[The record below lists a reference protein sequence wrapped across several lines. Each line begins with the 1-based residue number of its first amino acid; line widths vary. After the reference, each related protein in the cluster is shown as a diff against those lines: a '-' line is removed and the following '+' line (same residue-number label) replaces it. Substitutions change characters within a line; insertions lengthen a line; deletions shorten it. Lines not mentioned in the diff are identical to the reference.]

1 MQSKSLIKTKND
13 MMNRRAALK
22 NLTLSIGYVIS
33 APTIMSVLSSCTED
47 TITWK
52 PLFLSEP
59 EKHMVTHLVDIILPS
74 SDLPGGLDVN
84 IPQFIDIMYQDTET
98 DLKKKQFQNGA
109 NIFANKFVEM
119 FGKKVVK
126 GKKEDIQKLF
136 STYFDLSDKKTQQI
150 LKEQK
155 LTIDELS
162 DDKKDLYLMYKFLF
176 SVRYY
181 TLYGYYTSEKVG
193 EEVLN
198 YDPVPGAFK
207 GCIPLKEI
215 GNAWSL

>member
-1 MQSKSLIKTKND
+1 
-13 MMNRRAALK
+13 MMNRRTALK

-47 TITWK
+47 ADTWK
-52 PLFLSEP
+52 PVFLSES
-59 EKHMVTHLVDIILPS
+59 EKHIVTHLVDIILPS

-84 IPQFIDIMYQDTET
+84 IPQFIDIMYLDTET
-98 DLKKKQFQNGA
+98 EMKKKQFQNGA
-109 NIFANKFVEM
+109 SFFANKFKEM
-119 FGKKVVK
+119 FRKNVIK

-136 STYFDLSDKKTQQI
+136 SSYFDLSDEKTQEI

-155 LTIDELS
+155 LPIDELRN
-162 DDKKDLYLMYKFLF
+162 DKKDLYLMYKFLF

-193 EEVLN
+193 EKVLS
-198 YDPVPGAFK
+198 YDPVPGVFK

-215 GNAWSL
+215 GNSWSL

>member
-1 MQSKSLIKTKND
+1 
-13 MMNRRAALK
+13 MMNRRTALK

-47 TITWK
+47 ADTWK
-52 PLFLSEP
+52 PVFLSES
-59 EKHMVTHLVDIILPS
+59 EKHIVTHLVDIILPS

-84 IPQFIDIMYQDTET
+84 IPQFIDIMYLDTET
-98 DLKKKQFQNGA
+98 EMKKKQFRKGA
-109 NIFANKFVEM
+109 SFFANKFKEM
-119 FGKKVVK
+119 FRKNVIK

-136 STYFDLSDKKTQQI
+136 SSYFDLSDEKTQEI

-155 LTIDELS
+155 LPIDELRN
-162 DDKKDLYLMYKFLF
+162 DKKDLYLMYKFLF

-193 EEVLN
+193 EEVLS
-198 YDPVPGAFK
+198 YDPVPGVFK

-215 GNAWSL
+215 GNSWSL

>member
-1 MQSKSLIKTKND
+1 
-13 MMNRRAALK
+13 MMNRRTALK

-47 TITWK
+47 ADTWK
-52 PLFLSEP
+52 PVFLSES
-59 EKHMVTHLVDIILPS
+59 EKHIVTHLVDIILPS

-84 IPQFIDIMYQDTET
+84 IPQFIDIMYLDTET
-98 DLKKKQFQNGA
+98 EMKKKQFQNGA
-109 NIFANKFVEM
+109 SFFANKFKEM
-119 FGKKVVK
+119 FRKNVIK

-136 STYFDLSDKKTQQI
+136 SSYFDLSDEKTQEI

-155 LTIDELS
+155 LPIDELRN
-162 DDKKDLYLMYKFLF
+162 DKKDLYLMYKFLF

-193 EEVLN
+193 EEVLS
-198 YDPVPGAFK
+198 YDPVPGVFK

-215 GNAWSL
+215 GNSWSL

>member
-1 MQSKSLIKTKND
+1 
-13 MMNRRAALK
+13 MMNRRTALK

-47 TITWK
+47 TNTWK
-52 PLFLSEP
+52 PLFLSEQ
-59 EKHMVTHLVDIILPS
+59 EKHIVTHLVDIILPS

-84 IPQFIDIMYQDTET
+84 IPQFIDIMYLDTET
-98 DLKKKQFQNGA
+98 DIKKKQFQNGA
-109 NIFANKFVEM
+109 SLFANKFKEM
-119 FGKKVVK
+119 FRKNVIK

-136 STYFDLSDKKTQQI
+136 STYFDLSDEKTQEI

-155 LTIDELS
+155 LPINELS
-162 DDKKDLYLMYKFLF
+162 DNKKDLYLIYKFLF

-181 TLYGYYTSEKVG
+181 TLYGYYTSEKIG
-193 EEVLN
+193 EEVLS
-198 YDPVPGAFK
+198 YDPVPGVFK

-215 GNAWSL
+215 GNSWSL

>member
-1 MQSKSLIKTKND
+1 
-13 MMNRRAALK
+13 MMNRRTALK

-33 APTIMSVLSSCTED
+33 APTLMSVLSSCTED
-47 TITWK
+47 ADTWK
-52 PLFLSEP
+52 PVFLSKS
-59 EKHMVTHLVDIILPS
+59 EKHIVTHLVDIILPS

-84 IPQFIDIMYQDTET
+84 IPQFIDIMYLDTET

-109 NIFANKFVEM
+109 SIFANVFEEI
-119 FGKKVVK
+119 FRKKVIK
-126 GKKEDIQKLF
+126 SKKEDIQKLF
-136 STYFDLSDKKTQQI
+136 STYFDLSDEKTQEI

-155 LTIDELS
+155 LPIDELS
-162 DDKKDLYLMYKFLF
+162 NDKKDLYLMYKFLF

-193 EEVLN
+193 EEVLS
-198 YDPVPGAFK
+198 YDPVPGVFK

-215 GNAWSL
+215 GNSWSL